1 VSKVKVTKRTVA
13 NLERVY
19 SIAAAPGAK
28 VDGWPAFLAGS
39 EGDGPLLY
47 FEPPQYEPIEI
58 ASKPGGFISL
68 WTFEQDASSYVVA
81 ATDFKPGFK
90 AENCRIIVYPL
101 DEAVRGKS
109 FEVGTLPYTH
119 RAAVLAVGGRQCF
132 LGSTLCSAKAFK
144 YDWTQ
149 PGGIHLAV
157 MPDKIDSRWEFRQIV
172 TGLNK
177 NHGMDFAQLDRTGR
191 GGFLLSAM
199 EGLFYMRIPESPDG
213 QWEVETIAE
222 GEHSDGFAYD
232 WDTVGHAQIFAISP
246 FHGNTVTIYRRE
258 QGRWSGTVIADDIS
272 MGHVLWAGELLGRPG
287 LLVGGRDGQKEL
299 LLYRKSGPEGKDF
312 SYELI
317 DEGIGPTQIAV
328 VDRGKDSAG
337 LIVAAHGVNEVR
349 TYTLTE

>member
-1 VSKVKVTKRTVA
+1 MKVTKRTVA
-13 NLERVY
+13 SLERVY
-19 SIAAAPGAK
+19 SIAAVAGLK
-28 VDGWPAFLAGS
+28 VGGWPAFLAGS

-58 ASKPGGFISL
+58 ANGPGGFISL
-68 WTFEQDASSYVVA
+68 WAFERDASNYVVA

-101 DEAVRGKS
+101 DEKVRGKC
-109 FEVGTLPYTH
+109 FEVGKLPYTH
-119 RAAVLAVGGRQCF
+119 RAAVLRLGGQLCF

-149 PGGIHLAV
+149 PGGVHLAV
-157 MPDKIDSRWEFRQIV
+157 LPDKIDSGWEFMQIV

-177 NHGMDFAQLDRTGR
+177 NHGMDFAQLDKTSR

-199 EGLFYMRIPESPDG
+199 EGLFFMRIPESPDG

-222 GEHSDGFAYD
+222 GEHSDAFAYD
-232 WDTVGHAQIFAISP
+232 WDGSGCAQVFAISP

-258 QGRWSGTVIADDIS
+258 QGRWCATVIADDIS

-287 LLVGGRDGQKEL
+287 LLVGGRDGRKEL
-299 LLYRKSGPEGKDF
+299 RLYRKSGPQGKGF
-312 SYELI
+312 GYELI
-317 DEGIGPTQIAV
+317 DEGIGPTQIAAV
-328 VDRGKDSAG
+328 GRGKDSAG

-349 TYTLTE
+349 VYDLTE

>member
-1 VSKVKVTKRTVA
+1 MKVTKRTVA

-19 SIAAAPGAK
+19 SIAVVPRSTAG
-28 VDGWPAFLAGS
+28 GWPAFLAGS
-39 EGDGPLLY
+39 EGDDPLLY
-47 FEPPQYEPIEI
+47 FEPPQYEAIEI
-58 ASKPGGFISL
+58 ADKPGGFMSL
-68 WTFEQDASSYVVA
+68 WAFEQDGSNYVVA

-101 DEAVRGKS
+101 DEPGKGQCLD
-109 FEVGTLPYTH
+109 VGLLPYTH
-119 RAAVLAVGGRQCF
+119 RVAVLNLNGRKCF

-157 MPDKIDSRWEFRQIV
+157 IPEPLTTEWEFRQIV

-177 NHGMDFAQLDRTGR
+177 NHGMDFAQLEKTDR

-199 EGLFYMRIPESPDG
+199 EGLFLMKIPESLEG
-213 QWEVETIAE
+213 QWEVETIAD
-222 GEHSDGFAYD
+222 GEHSDAFAYD
-232 WDTVGHAQIFAISP
+232 WDGTGFAQIFAISP
-246 FHGNTVTIYRRE
+246 FHGEKVSVYRRE
-258 QGRWSGTVIADDIS
+258 QSGWSATVITDDLS

-287 LLVGGRDGQKEL
+287 LLVGGRDGRKEL
-299 LLYRKSGPEGKDF
+299 RLYRKSGPQGREF
-312 SYELI
+312 SHEIL

-349 TYTLTE
+349 IYDLTE

>member
-1 VSKVKVTKRTVA
+1 MKVTKRMVA

-19 SIAAAPGAK
+19 SIAAVPGVKA
-28 VDGWPAFLAGS
+28 DGWPAFLAGS

-47 FEPPQYEPIEI
+47 FEPPHYEPIEI
-58 ASKPGGFISL
+58 ANEPGGFISL
-68 WTFEQDASSYVVA
+68 WTFEQEASNYVVA

-101 DEAVRGKS
+101 DETARGKA
-109 FEVGTLPYTH
+109 FEVGRLPYTH
-119 RAAVLAVGGRQCF
+119 RVAVSAVGGRQCL

-157 MPDKIDSRWEFRQIV
+157 IPDKIENKWEFRQIV

-177 NHGMDFAQLDRTGR
+177 NHGMDFGQLGKAGL

-199 EGLFYMRIPESPDG
+199 EGLSFMRIPESPDG
-213 QWEVETIAE
+213 RWEVETIAE
-222 GEHSDGFAYD
+222 GEHSDAFAYD
-232 WDTVGHAQIFAISP
+232 WDSTGYAQIFAISP

-272 MGHVLWAGELLGRPG
+272 MGHVLWAGELLAGPG
-287 LLVGGRDGQKEL
+287 LLVGGRDGRKEL
-299 LLYRKSGPEGKDF
+299 RLYRKSGPQGRGF
-312 SYELI
+312 SYEII

-328 VDRGKDSAG
+328 VDRTKDSAG
-337 LIVAAHGVNEVR
+337 LIVAAHAVNQVR